1 MQLFCTHSI
10 TEFPIM
16 ARLHVKLNVKSK
28 YFHSRNGQRIVSWWS
43 ALSQIWSVQCSC
55 QHSTPSAFR
64 KKSNT
69 HITFLWEHGWCMKVD
84 SGMGWSGRWL
94 WHIILNPRW
103 KCLRWCYLRMS
114 DHQRSVMCNVSD
126 YPLHNCGRWWWLMTC
141 IITHPSP
148 RCHPPAQ
155 PSLAPQG
162 CIFCI
167 IDLIWTTVSQ
177 VKLVWKR
184 PLNSTRPLV

>member
-1 MQLFCTHSI
+1 MLNLNIFIPRMASTLFHDGQSYLKYDQCNV
-10 TEFPIM
+10 
-16 ARLHVKLNVKSK
+16 HVNTQ
-28 YFHSRNGQRIVSWWS
+28 HR
-43 ALSQIWSVQCSC
+43 
-55 QHSTPSAFR
+55 QHSEN
-64 KKSNT
+64 KSNT

-84 SGMGWSGRWL
+84 SGLGWSGRWL

-148 RCHPPAQ
+148 QCHPP
-155 PSLAPQG
+155 PSPASLPRAVY
-162 CIFCI
+162 FAL
-167 IDLIWTTVSQ
+167 LIWFGQQS
-177 VKLVWKR
+177 VKSNLCGRDLWIQHD
-184 PLNSTRPLV
+184 P